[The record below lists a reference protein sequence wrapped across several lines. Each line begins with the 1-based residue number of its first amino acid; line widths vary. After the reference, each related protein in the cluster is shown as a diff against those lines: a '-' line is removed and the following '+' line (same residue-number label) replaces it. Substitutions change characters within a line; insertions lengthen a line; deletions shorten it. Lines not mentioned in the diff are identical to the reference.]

1 MKKKEKFTQVY
12 FNEAD
17 PMMEI
22 DTHNTNLKHRLTA
35 FAREHPELCRIVSDD
50 GNGCVSF
57 EIDKRRCSFRLTEPY
72 SDQRRQAIRETAK
85 AQGIHSHTKPK
96 GGETDGREPQQS

>member
-1 MKKKEKFTQVY
+1 MKKSEKFTQVY

-22 DTHNTNLKHRLTA
+22 TTYNTNLKHRLRA
-35 FAREHPELCRIVSDD
+35 FAAVHPELCRITEEDE
-50 GNGCVSF
+50 GRVSF
-57 EIDKRRCSFRLTEPY
+57 EIDKHRCSFRLTEPY
-72 SDQRRQAIRETAK
+72 SQERRQAIRETAR

-96 GGETDGREPQQS
+96 GGAQNGREAEQS

>member
-1 MKKKEKFTQVY
+1 MKKSEKFTQVY

-17 PMMEI
+17 PVMEI
-22 DTHNTNLKHRLTA
+22 TTYNTNLKHRLRA
-35 FAREHPELCRIVSDD
+35 FAASHPELCRITEEDE
-50 GNGCVSF
+50 GRVSF

-96 GGETDGREPQQS
+96 GGVPDERIAEQS

>member
-1 MKKKEKFTQVY
+1 MNKSEKFTQVY

-17 PMMEI
+17 PVMEI
-22 DTHNTNLKHRLTA
+22 TTYNTNLKHRLRA
-35 FAREHPELCRIVSDD
+35 FAAAHPELCRITEEDE
-50 GNGCVSF
+50 GRVSF

-96 GGETDGREPQQS
+96 GGAENGREPQQS

>member
-1 MKKKEKFTQVY
+1 MKKSEKFTQVY

-17 PMMEI
+17 PTMEI
-22 DTHNTNLKHRLTA
+22 TTYNTNLKHRLRA
-35 FAREHPELCRIVSDD
+35 FATAYPELCRITEEDE
-50 GNGCVSF
+50 GRVSF

-72 SDQRRQAIRETAK
+72 SDQRRQAIRETAN
-85 AQGIHSHTKPK
+85 AQGIHSHTMPK